1 MKKIKI
7 FALVLAMA
15 MLTLTAVSCSGSVEK
30 VTVNCTVSAVVDGET
45 KFGPFDW
52 TVTGDVENPPTVL
65 QAVTEA
71 LQYNEINVEMDAT
84 GNAIG
89 NITLDG
95 VDYKR
100 TADDVNIYGWI
111 YLANG
116 IEPETGTMAVNTVNE
131 GDVIE
136 LQYIITAIEEED
148 LTSAAE

>member
-7 FALVLAMA
+7 FALALALVMLAMA
-15 MLTLTAVSCSGSVEK
+15 AVSCGSSAEK

-45 KFGPFDW
+45 KFGPFDM
-52 TVTGDVENPPTVL
+52 TVTGDTENLPTVL

-71 LQYNEINVEMDAT
+71 LQFNEINCEVDA
-84 GNAIG
+84 NNRIS

-95 VDYKR
+95 TDYKSYS
-100 TADDVNIYGWI
+100 DDTNIYGWI

-116 IEPETGTMAVNTVNE
+116 IEPETGTMSVNTVNE

-136 LQYIITAIEEED
+136 LQYIVTPINPED
-148 LTSAAE
+148 LTAAE

>member
-15 MLTLTAVSCSGSVEK
+15 MLTLAAVSCGGSVEK
-30 VTVNCTVSAVVDGET
+30 VTVNCTVSVSVDGET
-45 KFGPFDW
+45 KFGPFDLP
-52 TVTGDVENPPTVL
+52 VTGDVENPPTVL

-71 LQYNEINVEMDAT
+71 LQFNEVNIEVDA
-84 GNAIG
+84 NSRIS

-95 VDYKR
+95 TDYKSY
-100 TADDVNIYGWI
+100 ADDTNIYGWI

-116 IEPETGTMAVNTVNE
+116 IEPETGTMAANLVNE

-136 LQYIITAIEEED
+136 VQYIVTAINPED
-148 LTSAAE
+148 LTAEE

>member
-1 MKKIKI
+1 MKKIKV

-15 MLTLTAVSCSGSVEK
+15 MLALTVVSCGGSVEK
-30 VTVNCTVSAVVDGET
+30 VTVNCTVSVVVDGET
-45 KFGPFDW
+45 KFGPFDLP
-52 TVTGDVENPPTVL
+52 VTGDVENPPTVL

-71 LQYNEINVEMDAT
+71 LQFNEVNVEVDA
-84 GNAIG
+84 NNRIS

-95 VDYKR
+95 TDYKAY
-100 TADDVNIYGWI
+100 ADDVNIYGWY

-136 LQYIITAIEEED
+136 LQYMIEPINPED
-148 LTSAAE
+148 LTADAE